1 MRITKTHLIGPDGN
15 AAYAATAVALSFFVF
30 AYSFRFG
37 QVSILAYYALWLPL
51 VAVDYRRVL
60 GNYTRYLWL
69 FAFALF
75 ACLSVF
81 WSQVPGA
88 TARAG
93 VQYLSHVV
101 CALIAMRVVDT
112 RMLVRGGL
120 IGTGL
125 VLLYSLV
132 FGVYHLDPLDGTYSF
147 VGAFASKNQ
156 LGFYA
161 SLAVL
166 FGFAALFLGVE
177 RRLWKV
183 AAVGCILIAL
193 YCLKASQSATSVL
206 TTIAVAGL
214 CLALRLLEMLAPAH
228 RKTLFLIL
236 AVFTVLAVI
245 AGAYGGGYEML
256 LGAFGKDA
264 TLTGRTYLWQQG
276 IEAAGQAPLVGIGY
290 QAFWVQRLAE
300 AERLWAAFFI
310 ATRTGFHFHNTFIA
324 ATVETGLIGCLL
336 LSMVLVA
343 TLAGHLRRL
352 LTMARDREA
361 LVLFTVAALLAV
373 RTFVEIDI
381 LNPYHVGSFLLYFA
395 AGKLTDGRRSRAGQP
410 LPQQQPM
417 HRRHGAAIA

>member
-1 MRITKTHLIGPDGN
+1 MRIARARLIGPVAN
-15 AAYAATAVALSFFVF
+15 EAYAATAVALSFFVF

-60 GNYTRYLWL
+60 GNYTRYAWI
-69 FAFALF
+69 FAFAIF

-81 WSQVPGA
+81 WSQAPGVS
-88 TARAG
+88 ARAG

-112 RMLVRGGL
+112 RTLVRGGL

-125 VLLYSLV
+125 VLVYSLA

-166 FGFAALFLGVE
+166 FAFAALFLGAE
-177 RRLWKV
+177 RGVWRLG
-183 AAVGCILIAL
+183 AGGAVLVAL

-206 TTIAVAGL
+206 TTIAIAGL
-214 CLALRLLEMLAPAH
+214 CLALRGLEMLAPRQ
-228 RKTLFLIL
+228 RKTLFL
-236 AVFTVLAVI
+236 VLAVAAVLVLV
-245 AGAYGGGYEML
+245 AGAYGGGYEAV

-276 IEAAGQAPLVGIGY
+276 IEAAHRAPAVGLGY
-290 QAFWVQRLAE
+290 QAFWVQGFAE
-300 AERLWAAFFI
+300 AERLWDAFFI
-310 ATRTGFHFHNTFIA
+310 GTRSGFHFHNTFIA
-324 ATVETGLIGCLL
+324 VTVETGLIGCLL
-336 LSMVLVA
+336 LTMVLLV
-343 TLAGHLRRL
+343 TMAGHLRRL
-352 LTMARDREA
+352 LSKAHDLEA

-395 AGKLTDGRRSRAGQP
+395 AGKLADTRRSHAASPQPALHPHRAA
-410 LPQQQPM
+410 
-417 HRRHGAAIA
+417 RA

>member
-1 MRITKTHLIGPDGN
+1 MRITKTRLIDPDGN

-166 FGFAALFLGVE
+166 FGFAALFLGME
-177 RRLWKV
+177 QRLWKV

-290 QAFWVQRLAE
+290 QAFWVQGLAE

-410 LPQQQPM
+410 LRQQQSM